1 MSTVLASLAALPADF
16 RGNAAEVRRLGGA
29 EGAATAWEEAARQ
42 TELRLREAQLEP
54 LTLDAAVAESGYTRN
69 HLSRLIRVGTVP
81 NWGTDSD
88 PRILRSHVPRKPGFD
103 VDREVLQPA
112 PSRVQAA
119 RAVIEGDN

>member
-1 MSTVLASLAALPADF
+1 MSIVLASLAALPAEF

-42 TELRLREAQLEP
+42 TELRLREARLEP

-69 HLSRLIRVGTVP
+69 HLNRLMREGTLP
-81 NWGTDSD
+81 NSGTDSN
-88 PRILRSHVPRKPGFD
+88 PRILRTHVPRKPGFA
-103 VDREVLQPA
+103 VDQQAVQPA
-112 PSRVQAA
+112 SSRVQAA